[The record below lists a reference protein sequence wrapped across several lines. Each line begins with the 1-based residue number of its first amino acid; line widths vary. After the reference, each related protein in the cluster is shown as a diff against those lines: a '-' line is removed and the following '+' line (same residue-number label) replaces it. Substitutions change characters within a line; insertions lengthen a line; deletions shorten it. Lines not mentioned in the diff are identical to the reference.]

1 MASTKNSKNG
11 KGSYALYKAQGCR
24 EKNKALKAKR
34 HEKRLAKFA
43 RRKEEGKTYEYKPI
57 PFAKDTEKY
66 IIEKNARR
74 NKMEETWN
82 RKTPLQRFISAMRKC
97 KNEVEKIEKENKL
110 KKKKV
115 KVV

>member
-1 MASTKNSKNG
+1 MASAKNTKKG
-11 KGSYALYKAQGCR
+11 KGSYATYNAQGHR
-24 EKNKALKAKR
+24 EKNKILKAKR
-34 HEKRLAKFA
+34 HEKRLAKFT
-43 RRKEEGKTYEYKPI
+43 RRKDEGKTYVYKPI

-82 RKTPLQRFISAMRKC
+82 RKTPLQRFISAMRKSE
-97 KNEVEKIEKENKL
+97 NEVEKIEKENKL

>member
-1 MASTKNSKNG
+1 MASAKNSKKG
-11 KGSYALYKAQGCR
+11 KGSYAIYKAQGRR

-43 RRKEEGKTYEYKPI
+43 QRREEGKTYEYKPI

-66 IIEKNARR
+66 IIEKNSRR

-82 RKTPLQRFISAMRKC
+82 RKTPIQRFISAMRKC
-97 KNEVEKIEKENKL
+97 ENEVEKIEKENKL